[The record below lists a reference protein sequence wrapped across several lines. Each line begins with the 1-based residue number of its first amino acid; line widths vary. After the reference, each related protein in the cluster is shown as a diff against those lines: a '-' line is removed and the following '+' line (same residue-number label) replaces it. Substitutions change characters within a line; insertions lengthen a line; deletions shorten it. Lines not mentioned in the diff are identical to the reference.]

1 MINLLTEIRVRQAKP
16 AEKGSKLLD
25 GGGLYLLVT
34 PQGQKWW
41 RLKYRFDAKEKLL
54 SLGVYPGIGLKQAR
68 ERRDDARRQ
77 IGSGID
83 PSTGRHAVKASQTA
97 ADNGES
103 KDSFEAVARRVVRE
117 VLFKLGP

>member
-16 AEKGSKLLD
+16 AEKGYKLLD

-117 VLFKLGP
+117 VLSKLGP